1 MNGIKLFND
10 LMEYADGKGASDV
23 HLVPGRTAM
32 LRIDGELTAAGQ
44 EDAAE
49 WQDADLTE
57 VTEQILSGDQL
68 EEYRTKGALVCSYS
82 FSKALRLRVSV
93 YRQQGRDAMSVRL
106 HPAGVP
112 MPEKL
117 LLPEEITEL
126 VKNGRGLLL
135 VTGGRGSG
143 VTTTVASLAAQ
154 IAATQSKVIVS
165 VEDTTE
171 YILPQGR
178 GLVVQ
183 REIGADCASREV
195 TEQILSGDQLEEYRT
210 KGALVC
216 SYSFSKALR
225 LRVSVYRQQGRDA
238 MSVRLHPA
246 GVPMPEK
253 LLLPEE
259 ITELVKNGRGL
270 LLVTGGRGSGV
281 TTTVASLAAQ
291 IAATQSKVIVSVED
305 TTEYILPQ
313 GRGLVVQREI
323 GADCASRE
331 EALAMAL
338 QQDADV
344 ILLDGI
350 GNEREAGLLF
360 AAVRR
365 GQFVI
370 LAEKEDSVTAALLH
384 LVQCGGST
392 SGSQIL
398 LESLAQG
405 LAGAMAQKLLRR
417 QDEAGRVAAYEVL
430 VADAGVRSLIAENR
444 IQQLDTSAG
453 AEKERGRVQMDDAI
467 YNLYMKSCITSGTAI
482 AGAKDP
488 EDMRRKVRL
497 F

>member
-10 LMEYADGKGASDV
+10 LMEYAGDKGASDV
-23 HLVPGRTAM
+23 HLVPGRPAM

-49 WQDADLTE
+49 WQDADLAE
-57 VTEQILSGDQL
+57 VTEQILSGNQL

-82 FSKALRLRVSV
+82 FSEALRLRVSV

-106 HPAGVP
+106 HPSGVP
-112 MPEKL
+112 APEEL

-154 IAATQSKVIVS
+154 IAGTQSKVIVS

-183 REIGADCASREV
+183 REIGADCASR
-195 TEQILSGDQLEEYRT
+195 
-210 KGALVC
+210 A
-216 SYSFSKALR
+216 
-225 LRVSVYRQQGRDA
+225 
-238 MSVRLHPA
+238 
-246 GVPMPEK
+246 
-253 LLLPEE
+253 
-259 ITELVKNGRGL
+259 
-270 LLVTGGRGSGV
+270 
-281 TTTVASLAAQ
+281 
-291 IAATQSKVIVSVED
+291 
-305 TTEYILPQ
+305 
-313 GRGLVVQREI
+313 
-323 GADCASRE
+323 
-331 EALAMAL
+331 EALEMAL
-338 QQDADV
+338 KQDADV

-350 GNEREAGLLF
+350 GSEREAGLLF

-370 LAEKEDSVTAALLH
+370 LAEKEDSVTAALAH
-384 LVQCGGST
+384 LVQSVGS
-392 SGSQIL
+392 SPQAL

-430 VADAGVRSLIAENR
+430 VADAGVRSMIAENR
-444 IQQLDTSAG
+444 LHQLDTSAG
-453 AEKERGRVQMDDAI
+453 AEKGHGRVRMDDAI

-488 EDMRRKVRL
+488 EDMSRKVRL

>member
-49 WQDADLTE
+49 WQDGDLTE

-143 VTTTVASLAAQ
+143 VTTTVA
-154 IAATQSKVIVS
+154 
-165 VEDTTE
+165 
-171 YILPQGR
+171 
-178 GLVVQ
+178 
-183 REIGADCASREV
+183 
-195 TEQILSGDQLEEYRT
+195 
-210 KGALVC
+210 
-216 SYSFSKALR
+216 
-225 LRVSVYRQQGRDA
+225 
-238 MSVRLHPA
+238 
-246 GVPMPEK
+246 
-253 LLLPEE
+253 
-259 ITELVKNGRGL
+259 
-270 LLVTGGRGSGV
+270 
-281 TTTVASLAAQ
+281 
-291 IAATQSKVIVSVED
+291 
-305 TTEYILPQ
+305 
-313 GRGLVVQREI
+313 
-323 GADCASRE
+323 
-331 EALAMAL
+331 
-338 QQDADV
+338 
-344 ILLDGI
+344 
-350 GNEREAGLLF
+350 
-360 AAVRR
+360 
-365 GQFVI
+365 
-370 LAEKEDSVTAALLH
+370 LLH

-467 YNLYMKSCITSGTAI
+467 YNLYMKS
-482 AGAKDP
+482 
-488 EDMRRKVRL
+488 
-497 F
+497 

>member
-44 EDAAE
+44 EAAAE

-106 HPAGVP
+106 HPTGVP
-112 MPEKL
+112 
-117 LLPEEITEL
+117 
-126 VKNGRGLLL
+126 
-135 VTGGRGSG
+135 
-143 VTTTVASLAAQ
+143 A
-154 IAATQSKVIVS
+154 
-165 VEDTTE
+165 
-171 YILPQGR
+171 
-178 GLVVQ
+178 
-183 REIGADCASREV
+183 
-195 TEQILSGDQLEEYRT
+195 
-210 KGALVC
+210 
-216 SYSFSKALR
+216 
-225 LRVSVYRQQGRDA
+225 
-238 MSVRLHPA
+238 
-246 GVPMPEK
+246 PEK

-467 YNLYMKSCITSGTAI
+467 YNLYMKSCITSETAI

>member
-23 HLVPGRTAM
+23 HLVPGRPAM

-82 FSKALRLRVSV
+82 FS
-93 YRQQGRDAMSVRL
+93 
-106 HPAGVP
+106 
-112 MPEKL
+112 E
-117 LLPEEITEL
+117 
-126 VKNGRGLLL
+126 
-135 VTGGRGSG
+135 
-143 VTTTVASLAAQ
+143 
-154 IAATQSKVIVS
+154 
-165 VEDTTE
+165 
-171 YILPQGR
+171 
-178 GLVVQ
+178 
-183 REIGADCASREV
+183 
-195 TEQILSGDQLEEYRT
+195 
-210 KGALVC
+210 
-216 SYSFSKALR
+216 ALR

-398 LESLAQG
+398 LESLAQ
-405 LAGAMAQKLLRR
+405 KLLRR

>member
-49 WQDADLTE
+49 WQDADLT
-57 VTEQILSGDQL
+57 
-68 EEYRTKGALVCSYS
+68 
-82 FSKALRLRVSV
+82 
-93 YRQQGRDAMSVRL
+93 
-106 HPAGVP
+106 
-112 MPEKL
+112 
-117 LLPEEITEL
+117 
-126 VKNGRGLLL
+126 
-135 VTGGRGSG
+135 
-143 VTTTVASLAAQ
+143 
-154 IAATQSKVIVS
+154 
-165 VEDTTE
+165 
-171 YILPQGR
+171 
-178 GLVVQ
+178 
-183 REIGADCASREV
+183 EV

-392 SGSQIL
+392 SGS
-398 LESLAQG
+398 
-405 LAGAMAQKLLRR
+405 RR

>member
-106 HPAGVP
+106 HPTGVP
-112 MPEKL
+112 
-117 LLPEEITEL
+117 
-126 VKNGRGLLL
+126 
-135 VTGGRGSG
+135 
-143 VTTTVASLAAQ
+143 A
-154 IAATQSKVIVS
+154 
-165 VEDTTE
+165 
-171 YILPQGR
+171 
-178 GLVVQ
+178 
-183 REIGADCASREV
+183 
-195 TEQILSGDQLEEYRT
+195 
-210 KGALVC
+210 
-216 SYSFSKALR
+216 
-225 LRVSVYRQQGRDA
+225 
-238 MSVRLHPA
+238 
-246 GVPMPEK
+246 PEK

-365 GQFVI
+365 
-370 LAEKEDSVTAALLH
+370 
-384 LVQCGGST
+384 
-392 SGSQIL
+392 
-398 LESLAQG
+398 
-405 LAGAMAQKLLRR
+405 
-417 QDEAGRVAAYEVL
+417 Y
-430 VADAGVRSLIAENR
+430 
-444 IQQLDTSAG
+444 G
-453 AEKERGRVQMDDAI
+453 AEA
-467 YNLYMKSCITSGTAI
+467 AAA
-482 AGAKDP
+482 AG
-488 EDMRRKVRL
+488 
-497 F
+497 

>member
-82 FSKALRLRVSV
+82 FSEALRLRVSV

-112 MPEKL
+112 MPE
-117 LLPEEITEL
+117 E
-126 VKNGRGLLL
+126 
-135 VTGGRGSG
+135 
-143 VTTTVASLAAQ
+143 
-154 IAATQSKVIVS
+154 
-165 VEDTTE
+165 
-171 YILPQGR
+171 
-178 GLVVQ
+178 
-183 REIGADCASREV
+183 
-195 TEQILSGDQLEEYRT
+195 
-210 KGALVC
+210 
-216 SYSFSKALR
+216 
-225 LRVSVYRQQGRDA
+225 
-238 MSVRLHPA
+238 
-246 GVPMPEK
+246 

-384 LVQCGGST
+384 LVPCGGR
-392 SGSQIL
+392 
-398 LESLAQG
+398 
-405 LAGAMAQKLLRR
+405 AMAQKLLRR

-453 AEKERGRVQMDDAI
+453 AEKERGRVQMDDAM

>member
-1 MNGIKLFND
+1 MCESRTFLEIKNALRGCIAFPYEAIRRSFSMNGIKLFND

-23 HLVPGRTAM
+23 HLVPGRPAM

-106 HPAGVP
+106 HSSGVP

-143 VTTTVASLAAQ
+143 VTTT
-154 IAATQSKVIVS
+154 
-165 VEDTTE
+165 
-171 YILPQGR
+171 
-178 GLVVQ
+178 
-183 REIGADCASREV
+183 
-195 TEQILSGDQLEEYRT
+195 
-210 KGALVC
+210 
-216 SYSFSKALR
+216 
-225 LRVSVYRQQGRDA
+225 
-238 MSVRLHPA
+238 M
-246 GVPMPEK
+246 
-253 LLLPEE
+253 
-259 ITELVKNGRGL
+259 
-270 LLVTGGRGSGV
+270 
-281 TTTVASLAAQ
+281 ASLAAQ

-467 YNLYMKSCITSGTAI
+467 YNLYMKSCITSETAI

-488 EDMRRKVRL
+488 EDMRKKVRL

>member
-1 MNGIKLFND
+1 
-10 LMEYADGKGASDV
+10 
-23 HLVPGRTAM
+23 
-32 LRIDGELTAAGQ
+32 
-44 EDAAE
+44 
-49 WQDADLTE
+49 
-57 VTEQILSGDQL
+57 
-68 EEYRTKGALVCSYS
+68 
-82 FSKALRLRVSV
+82 
-93 YRQQGRDAMSVRL
+93 
-106 HPAGVP
+106 
-112 MPEKL
+112 
-117 LLPEEITEL
+117 
-126 VKNGRGLLL
+126 
-135 VTGGRGSG
+135 
-143 VTTTVASLAAQ
+143 
-154 IAATQSKVIVS
+154 
-165 VEDTTE
+165 
-171 YILPQGR
+171 
-178 GLVVQ
+178 
-183 REIGADCASREV
+183 
-195 TEQILSGDQLEEYRT
+195 
-210 KGALVC
+210 
-216 SYSFSKALR
+216 
-225 LRVSVYRQQGRDA
+225 
-238 MSVRLHPA
+238 
-246 GVPMPEK
+246 
-253 LLLPEE
+253 
-259 ITELVKNGRGL
+259 
-270 LLVTGGRGSGV
+270 
-281 TTTVASLAAQ
+281 
-291 IAATQSKVIVSVED
+291 
-305 TTEYILPQ
+305 
-313 GRGLVVQREI
+313 
-323 GADCASRE
+323 
-331 EALAMAL
+331 MAL

-497 F
+497 FDRQPEI

>member
-112 MPEKL
+112 MP
-117 LLPEEITEL
+117 
-126 VKNGRGLLL
+126 
-135 VTGGRGSG
+135 
-143 VTTTVASLAAQ
+143 
-154 IAATQSKVIVS
+154 
-165 VEDTTE
+165 
-171 YILPQGR
+171 
-178 GLVVQ
+178 
-183 REIGADCASREV
+183 
-195 TEQILSGDQLEEYRT
+195 
-210 KGALVC
+210 
-216 SYSFSKALR
+216 
-225 LRVSVYRQQGRDA
+225 
-238 MSVRLHPA
+238 
-246 GVPMPEK
+246 
-253 LLLPEE
+253 
-259 ITELVKNGRGL
+259 VKNGRGL

-467 YNLYMKSCITSGTAI
+467 YNLYMKSCITSETAI

>member
-1 MNGIKLFND
+1 M
-10 LMEYADGKGASDV
+10 
-23 HLVPGRTAM
+23 
-32 LRIDGELTAAGQ
+32 
-44 EDAAE
+44 
-49 WQDADLTE
+49 
-57 VTEQILSGDQL
+57 SGDQL
-68 EEYRTKGALVCSYS
+68 EEYHTKS
-82 FSKALRLRVSV
+82 
-93 YRQQGRDAMSVRL
+93 
-106 HPAGVP
+106 
-112 MPEKL
+112 
-117 LLPEEITEL
+117 
-126 VKNGRGLLL
+126 
-135 VTGGRGSG
+135 
-143 VTTTVASLAAQ
+143 
-154 IAATQSKVIVS
+154 
-165 VEDTTE
+165 
-171 YILPQGR
+171 
-178 GLVVQ
+178 
-183 REIGADCASREV
+183 
-195 TEQILSGDQLEEYRT
+195 
-210 KGALVC
+210 ALVC

-360 AAVRR
+360 AVRR

-405 LAGAMAQKLLRR
+405 LAGAMAP
-417 QDEAGRVAAYEVL
+417 EAAA
-430 VADAGVRSLIAENR
+430 AAG
-444 IQQLDTSAG
+444 
-453 AEKERGRVQMDDAI
+453 
-467 YNLYMKSCITSGTAI
+467 
-482 AGAKDP
+482 
-488 EDMRRKVRL
+488 
-497 F
+497 

>member
-82 FSKALRLRVSV
+82 FSEALRLRVSV

-112 MPEKL
+112 MPEEL
-117 LLPEEITEL
+117 LLPEEIAEL

-171 YILPQGR
+171 YILPQG
-178 GLVVQ
+178 
-183 REIGADCASREV
+183 S
-195 TEQILSGDQLEEYRT
+195 
-210 KGALVC
+210 
-216 SYSFSKALR
+216 
-225 LRVSVYRQQGRDA
+225 
-238 MSVRLHPA
+238 
-246 GVPMPEK
+246 
-253 LLLPEE
+253 
-259 ITELVKNGRGL
+259 
-270 LLVTGGRGSGV
+270 
-281 TTTVASLAAQ
+281 
-291 IAATQSKVIVSVED
+291 
-305 TTEYILPQ
+305 
-313 GRGLVVQREI
+313 
-323 GADCASRE
+323 
-331 EALAMAL
+331 
-338 QQDADV
+338 
-344 ILLDGI
+344 GI